1 MARYPSQP
9 FLPTVISQPSYAV
22 RVIPPILQMRTLR
35 FTEGK
40 RFAQSSAVRKQ
51 FSATLGNKTFP
62 MLCFFLKERMF
73 SFWCVNR
80 RRAPRE
86 GHCKYHHFS
95 SGALSTYITLFINIP
110 QGVDPRICPQVGHQ
124 KDVCLWGRGW
134 DGGSGPCHSA
144 GPGGWGWRTGRWP
157 QAALAET

>member
-9 FLPTVISQPSYAV
+9 FLPTVISQPSYVV

-62 MLCFFLKERMF
+62 MLCFFFKREDVFLLVCKQEKG
-73 SFWCVNR
+73 SSR
-80 RRAPRE
+80 RP
-86 GHCKYHHFS
+86 
-95 SGALSTYITLFINIP
+95 L
-110 QGVDPRICPQVGHQ
+110 
-124 KDVCLWGRGW
+124 
-134 DGGSGPCHSA
+134 
-144 GPGGWGWRTGRWP
+144 
-157 QAALAET
+157 